1 VASLTMPFRTARGL
15 PELAEDEV
23 KQAIG
28 AASLRPVR
36 DWTTDMALGRDG
48 NARA

>member
-1 VASLTMPFRTARGL
+1 L

-23 KQAIG
+23 KQAID

-36 DWTTDMALGRDG
+36 DGTTDMAPGRDG
-48 NARA
+48 NALA